1 MDLSYIFSS
10 ALACEKSL
18 PKFGFKKQS
27 GGFICKKNLR
37 PPCEDFYVLLKIN
50 SSLESL
56 TAEVF
61 DSETDEKYALFDMP
75 RANGAF
81 LAKIREQVLELVK
94 EFRKSCF
101 KTSSPKEKYLEFL
114 KEKFN
119 AEPDFPWQ
127 DSPDYSVYRCPGGKW
142 FALIMKI
149 KFRQLSLSSAAEE
162 EVWVVNL
169 KADPEKIK
177 GLVNKKSV
185 FPAWHMNK
193 KHWITVL
200 LTAATDFESLCNL
213 TRQSY
218 ELVAGK
224 KFL

>member
-10 ALACEKSL
+10 ALACEKSF

-37 PPCEDFYVLLKIN
+37 PPCEDFYVILKIN

-81 LAKIREQVLELVK
+81 LAKIREQVFELVK

-177 GLVNKKSV
+177 DLVNKKSI
-185 FPAWHMNK
+185 FPAWHM
-193 KHWITVL
+193 
-200 LTAATDFESLCNL
+200 
-213 TRQSY
+213 
-218 ELVAGK
+218 
-224 KFL
+224 

>member
-10 ALACEKSL
+10 ALACEKSF

-27 GGFICKKNLR
+27 DGFICKKSLR

-119 AEPDFPWQ
+119 ADPDFPWQ
-127 DSPDYSVYRCPGGKW
+127 DSPDYSVYRCLGGK
-142 FALIMKI
+142 
-149 KFRQLSLSSAAEE
+149 
-162 EVWVVNL
+162 
-169 KADPEKIK
+169 
-177 GLVNKKSV
+177 
-185 FPAWHMNK
+185 
-193 KHWITVL
+193 
-200 LTAATDFESLCNL
+200 
-213 TRQSY
+213 
-218 ELVAGK
+218 
-224 KFL
+224 